1 MPGRKKKFDRASC
14 LACAGK
20 TEEDRLIL
28 ELRAIHRTMNAL
40 YEGKGSWKRVLIV
53 LGRTGPITQKAL
65 TNRLGIQPGSVSAVL
80 GKMEA
85 MGLITRTP
93 SAADQRTMDLRTA
106 ESVALQSIPRGRK
119 PGRPGRR
126 SARRPPP
133 GNVRLPFLRG
143 QNRSA
148 APAGNAERRL
158 GRAVCRKIEIHTE
171 T

>member
-93 SAADQRTMDLRTA
+93 SAADQRAARHREMFACLSSEDKTALLRLLETLNA
-106 ESVALQSIPRGRK
+106 DWEER
-119 PGRPGRR
+119 
-126 SARRPPP
+126 
-133 GNVRLPFLRG
+133 F
-143 QNRSA
+143 
-148 APAGNAERRL
+148 AG
-158 GRAVCRKIEIHTE
+158 K
-171 T
+171 

>member
-93 SAADQRTMDLRTA
+93 SAADQRTMDLRLTPEGESQAALAADQRAARHREMFACLSSEDKTA
-106 ESVALQSIPRGRK
+106 LL
-119 PGRPGRR
+119 
-126 SARRPPP
+126 
-133 GNVRLPFLRG
+133 RLLETLNADWEERF
-143 QNRSA
+143 
-148 APAGNAERRL
+148 AG
-158 GRAVCRKIEIHTE
+158 K
-171 T
+171 